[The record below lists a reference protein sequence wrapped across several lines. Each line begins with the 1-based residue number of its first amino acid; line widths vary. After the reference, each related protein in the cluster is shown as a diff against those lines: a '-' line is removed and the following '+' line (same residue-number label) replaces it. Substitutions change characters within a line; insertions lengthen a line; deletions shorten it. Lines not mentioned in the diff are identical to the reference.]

1 MAQPFNYSLGVPS
14 PMEAGQKAYQTELQS
29 LNVQAQMQAAQAQA
43 IAAQQKAQQEALR
56 QQQWQQVTAR
66 LASPDANANDY
77 QMAMLL
83 GNKEQAE
90 AISAIFKQRA
100 EEQNRAAISKIGP
113 VVYALHAGKPDAA
126 IATLEQQKQ
135 AHSDNPAAV
144 QEIDGQIALIKANP
158 DAAQLQLGG
167 TLSLVPGGDKVLDNL
182 LKLTKE
188 RRDAQMGAVE
198 LRQKGAQATTA
209 EIEARYAERVARLT
223 LDEKQQNIAAAR
235 QRLNEARTEGVAVQS
250 SQIMPDGSVVLVTK
264 TGQSKVIDPEGN
276 ELTGPAR
283 REAIVA
289 AASFGVDEQGKRS
302 GARRGA
308 EIGQKK
314 AEEAFEALG
323 KTRTNIANIDQA
335 IEALDKGA
343 NTGAIASRLPSV
355 KAASVEL
362 QNVRN
367 KLGLDVVGS
376 VTFGALSEGELNL
389 ALDTALPTGLNE
401 KELRKWLVNKK
412 TAQSKLAGYLSDQ
425 ARFLS
430 RPGRTV
436 GDWLDKQEAE
446 SKKPPPEKK
455 PFAFLRGG
463 QDQRNVRVDF

>member
-14 PMEAGQKAYQTELQS
+14 PIEAGQKAYQTELQS

-43 IAAQQKAQQEALR
+43 IAAQQKAQQEQLR
-56 QQQWQQVTAR
+56 QQQWQEASARALSPNATAADHQR
-66 LASPDANANDY
+66 
-77 QMAMLL
+77 AMLL

-90 AISAIFKQRA
+90 AIAAIFKQRA

-158 DAAQLQLGG
+158 EAAQLQLGG

-335 IEALDKGA
+335 IAALDKGA

>member
-14 PMEAGQKAYQTELQS
+14 PIEAGQRAYQTELQS

-56 QQQWQQVTAR
+56 QQQWQEASARALSPNATAADHQR
-66 LASPDANANDY
+66 
-77 QMAMLL
+77 AMLL

-113 VVYALHAGKPDAA
+113 VVYALQAGKPDAA

-158 DAAQLQLGG
+158 EAAQLQLGG

-335 IEALDKGA
+335 IAALDKGA